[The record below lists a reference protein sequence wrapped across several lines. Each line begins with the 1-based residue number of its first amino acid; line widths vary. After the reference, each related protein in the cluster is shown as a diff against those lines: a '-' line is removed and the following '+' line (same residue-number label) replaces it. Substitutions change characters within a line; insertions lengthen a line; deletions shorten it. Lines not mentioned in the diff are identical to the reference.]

1 MEPSLAKCCV
11 QKHEDKCL
19 QDKCCALVGGGC
31 MVENNATLVL
41 HLLSLDLPDFQL
53 CLESKMELSV
63 AI

>member
-1 MEPSLAKCCV
+1 MSSEQMLSGHLF
-11 QKHEDKCL
+11 QNH
-19 QDKCCALVGGGC
+19 GS